1 MFIGWRAVIWKQY
14 AVDEMQI
21 FWSRERKFCSEIE
34 LEFANLFET
43 KRHWSVYKAEYFIIL
58 GVNPSAC
65 PSVKYHLGGLLLGAI
80 SGSFLCV
87 FACFFFLSYTYLLFA
102 ISCFI
107 QRQRHQN
114 TTNNSLGGFVLPSS
128 FLLFLQISWYVC
140 NHCHPLT
147 S

>member
-1 MFIGWRAVIWKQY
+1 
-14 AVDEMQI
+14 MQI

-34 LEFANLFET
+34 LEFANLFAT

-87 FACFFFLSYTYLLFA
+87 FACFFFSFVYLLA
-102 ISCFI
+102 VCN
-107 QRQRHQN
+107 QLLH
-114 TTNNSLGGFVLPSS
+114 TETVS
-128 FLLFLQISWYVC
+128 FLHMYAEIKIPQII
-140 NHCHPLT
+140 P
-147 S
+147 